1 MKWWNKLRGKTTQ
14 TLDEEVQ
21 EEAIGLD
28 RDILHRELKA
38 IEMSHQI
45 NADRAKQLHL
55 VTWLQKRAEAG
66 SLSPSQIY
74 MQHRGDHK

>member
-38 IEMSHQI
+38 IEMAHQI

-55 VTWLQKRAEAG
+55 VTWLQKRTNDKLDPTLG
-66 SLSPSQIY
+66 I
-74 MQHRGDHK
+74 HK

>member
-28 RDILHRELKA
+28 RDILHRELRA
-38 IEMSHQI
+38 IEMAHQI

-55 VTWLQKRAEAG
+55 VTWLQKRTDQSVG
-66 SLSPSQIY
+66 PFTRS
-74 MQHRGDHK
+74 HK

>member
-1 MKWWNKLRGKTTQ
+1 MKWLNKLRGKTTQ

-38 IEMSHQI
+38 IEMAHQI

-55 VTWLQKRAEAG
+55 VTWLQKRTNDKLDPTLG
-66 SLSPSQIY
+66 IN
-74 MQHRGDHK
+74 K